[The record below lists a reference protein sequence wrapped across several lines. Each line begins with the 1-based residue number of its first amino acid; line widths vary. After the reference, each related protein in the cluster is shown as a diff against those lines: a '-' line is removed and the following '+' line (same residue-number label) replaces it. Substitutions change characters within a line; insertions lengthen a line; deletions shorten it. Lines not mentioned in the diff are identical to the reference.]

1 MRIGRIESSPRI
13 LGDYS
18 GASIQEAL
26 LRMILRVHGVGGAH
40 LSRCPVQAAAMQR
53 AGAVHVDLVH
63 ILQTFPIH
71 SDDLV
76 P

>member
-1 MRIGRIESSPRI
+1 MRIGKIESSPRI
-13 LGDYS
+13 LGNHS
-18 GASIQEAL
+18 RL
-26 LRMILRVHGVGGAH
+26 ILRVHGVGGAH
-40 LSRCPVQAAAMQR
+40 LSGCPVQAAAMQR